1 MKHILEIT
9 ERGTSLR
16 VLDGTLTVQPPEQPE
31 FSVPPDDL
39 GSVLLTTSAM
49 SITGAALATLATA
62 DVPVVVCDARQFP
75 CGMFIPFAG
84 KSDQTR
90 VLAGQIAAPVPVRKR
105 LWQLL
110 VRAKLEGQA
119 AVLSET
125 GHSEAQSLAALAADV
140 RSGDVGNAEATGAR
154 LYWRALGIFKT
165 RARGAADANVLL
177 DYTYTVLTSLC
188 ARAICAAGLHPGL
201 GLRHRGGRNPF
212 CLACDLV
219 EPFRAAAD
227 LAVLRWLRDHQDD
240 SALRPDAKRFL
251 VRETLSERFHVDG
264 REESPARAAEHAA
277 VALREALLSGDAS
290 RFEAPRLAWENE
302 ERLQCG

>member
-1 MKHILEIT
+1 MKRILEIA

-16 VLDGTLTVQPPEQPE
+16 MLDGTLSVQPPEQPE

-39 GSVLLTTSAM
+39 GSVLLSTPAASL
-49 SITGAALATLATA
+49 TGAALAALAAA
-62 DVPVVVCDARQFP
+62 DVPVVVCDDRHYP
-75 CGMFIPFAG
+75 CGMFVPFAG

-90 VLAGQIAAPVPVRKR
+90 VLAGQIAASVPVRKR
-105 LWQLL
+105 LWQAL

-119 AVLSET
+119 AVLGESGRDGGQT
-125 GHSEAQSLAALAADV
+125 LAALAARV
-140 RSGDVGNAEATGAR
+140 RSGDAGNAEAAGAR
-154 LYWRALGIFKT
+154 LYWRALGLFPV
-165 RARGAADANVLL
+165 RRRGAEDANRLF

-188 ARAICAAGLHPGL
+188 ARAVCAAGLHPGL

-227 LAVLRWLRDHQDD
+227 RAVLAWLEDV
-240 SALRPDAKRFL
+240 SADTALSPEAKRFL
-251 VRETLSERFHVDG
+251 VHETLNARFRLAG
-264 REESPARAAEHAA
+264 RAETPVRAAELAA

-290 RFEAPRLAWENE
+290 RFDAPRFEGE
-302 ERLQCG
+302 EVAECG